1 MASGHARLKKALVLR
16 DALAHELGL
25 DLAAVMRGLSTV
37 EDTMTADLAMADGN
51 YLAQM
56 ESLCRGDASLLT
68 EADQAV
74 RAACQTVKLAPRY
87 AQYLSLILFAHWQ
100 KCRSTDE
107 GAFLERLNA
116 FLADW
121 AQKNRSETISPFT
134 ADDLQFAAFW
144 MATGSGK
151 THVLHACIAMLHA
164 AGTWDRTIL
173 ITPSESLSRQHADK
187 LRETKAFDVF
197 AYPMDGDASSLGRLH
212 PDTVIVVDI
221 NKLAETKKGDGVTI
235 PTSVFRDGRNLVF
248 VDEGHKGQRSE
259 ESVWKK
265 LQSDLAG
272 IGDSQPDHR
281 GMLVEFSATFGQVA
295 EAEATF
301 GRYAKAIMLDYAYDR
316 FHADLYGKDFWNVK
330 LDGHDETTE
339 EIQHTTLTAAL
350 IAYWYQLASF
360 GKSDVQ
366 KQIKDRGLRIAK
378 PLWVLL
384 GLSVIG
390 GKNEGDKEQTSDV
403 IDVLRYLDRALSE
416 DDFISEGITRVL
428 DAARQGASLLPEVV
442 TTGLHAMSA
451 AAIQARILNDVFGWQ
466 DGDIPLFRVLKT
478 SPGEMGLG
486 LRRGDSVHYY
496 GVVNVGD
503 VKGLKDALEAASLEV
518 EDDAFTA
525 SLFADL
531 ELANSGVNLLIGSRR
546 FAEGWDN
553 YRASSLTLLRLG
565 QNEGSLIIQMF
576 GRVVRFAGTNGNGK
590 RLRDIKGDLAALQTA
605 FVFGLKSRYLQA
617 FLAGLFENGIGEKT
631 RTVCDVQNWLPEAPA
646 LLSIKAVGPQQS
658 AFLVDLRDVNWL
670 KSVNKVVVSYA
681 AGVATARI
689 GRDGLDENAARVGS
703 DVTAAFKQTAHLLD
717 IDAIYSELVQW
728 KGIGKRWNLRFDRT
742 SVSTALHSGPYEVW
756 ALPGFCSIQS
766 RQDIQRLQIAAST
779 VARKLFESAYR
790 KIEAKHSR
798 YEIIGASESGI
809 PSQYFK
815 EITNA

>member
-51 YLAQM
+51 YLAQL
-56 ESLCRGDASLLT
+56 ESLCRGDAAVLT

-121 AQKNRSETISPFT
+121 AQKNRGETISPYT
-134 ADDLQFAAFW
+134 AEDLQFAAFW

-164 AGTWDRTIL
+164 AGSWDRTIL
-173 ITPSESLSRQHADK
+173 ITPSENLSRQHADK

-281 GMLVEFSATFGQVA
+281 GMLIEFSATFGQVA

-330 LDGHDETTE
+330 LDGHQETTE

-350 IAYWYQLASF
+350 IAYWYQLSSF
-360 GKSDVQ
+360 CKSDVQ

-416 DDFISEGITRVL
+416 NDFISEGITHVL
-428 DAARQGASLLPEVV
+428 EAARQGASLLPDVV
-442 TTGLHAMSA
+442 TTGLQGMSA
-451 AAIQARILNDVFGWQ
+451 TAIQARILNDVFGWQ
-466 DGDIPLFRVLKT
+466 DGDVPLFRVLKT

-503 VKGLKDALEAASLEV
+503 VKGLKDGLEAASLEI

-531 ELANSGVNLLIGSRR
+531 ELANSRINLLIGSRR

-631 RTVCDVQNWLPEAPA
+631 RTVCDVQDWLPGTPA
-646 LLSIKAVGPQQS
+646 LLSIKAVGPQQN
-658 AFLVDLRDVNWL
+658 AFFVDLRDAKWL
-670 KSVNKVVVSYA
+670 QSVNKVVVSYA
-681 AGVATARI
+681 AGIATARI
-689 GRDGLDENAARVGS
+689 GRDGLDENAARVGG
-703 DVTAAFKQTAHLLD
+703 DVTAEFKQTVHLVD
-717 IDAIYSELVQW
+717 MDSIYSDLVQW
-728 KGIGKRWNLRFDRT
+728 KAMGKRWNLRFDRA
-742 SVSTALHSGPYEVW
+742 SLSTALQSGPYEVW

-766 RQDIQRLQIAAST
+766 RQDIQRLQIAASA

-798 YEIIGASESGI
+798 YEIVGASDSGI

-815 EITNA
+815 EISNA

>member
-16 DALAHELGL
+16 DALAQELGL
-25 DLAAVMRGLSTV
+25 DLPSVMRALSTV
-37 EDTMTADLAMADGN
+37 EDTMTAELAMADGN
-51 YLAQM
+51 YLSQL
-56 ESLCRGDASLLT
+56 ESLCRGDAALLT
-68 EADQAV
+68 DADQMV
-74 RAACQTVKLAPRY
+74 RAACQSVKLAPRY

-100 KCRSTDE
+100 RCRSTDE
-107 GAFLERLNA
+107 GAFVDRLNV
-116 FLADW
+116 FLSTW
-121 AQKNRSETISPFT
+121 AQSNLDEKISEFT

-173 ITPSESLSRQHADK
+173 ITPSENLSRQHAEK

-197 AYPMDGDASSLGRLH
+197 AYPMDGDASSIGRLH
-212 PDTVIVVDI
+212 PSTVIVIDI

-272 IGDSQPDHR
+272 IGDGQPDHR
-281 GMLVEFSATFGQVA
+281 GMLIEFSATFGQVA

-330 LDGHDETTE
+330 LDGREETTE

-360 GKSDVQ
+360 GKSTVQ
-366 KQIKDRGLRIAK
+366 KEIKERGLGVAK

-390 GKNEGDKEQTSDV
+390 GKNAGDKEQTSDV

-416 DDFISEGITRVL
+416 EDYVADGITRVL
-428 DAARQGASLLPEVV
+428 DAARQGASLLPDVV
-442 TTGLHAMSA
+442 AAGLKDMTATE
-451 AAIQARILNDVFGWQ
+451 IQARILNDVFGWQ
-466 DGDIPLFRVLKT
+466 DGDAPLFRVLKT

-503 VKGLKDALEAASLEV
+503 VQGLKDGLEIASLEV
-518 EDDAFTA
+518 EDDAFTS
-525 SLFADL
+525 SLFANL
-531 ELANSGVNLLIGSRR
+531 EMTNSGVNLLIGSRR

-631 RTVCDVQNWLPEAPA
+631 RTVCDVHNWLPEAPV
-646 LLSIKAVGPQQS
+646 LMSIKAVSPKQS
-658 AFLVDLRDVNWL
+658 AFLVDLLDPKWL
-670 KSVNKVVVSYA
+670 LSVNKIVVSYA
-681 AGVATARI
+681 AGVATARV
-689 GRDGLDENAARVGS
+689 GRDGLDQTAARVGA
-703 DVTAAFKQTAHLLD
+703 DMTADFKQIVHLLD
-717 IDAIYSELVQW
+717 VDTIYSELVHW
-728 KGIGKRWNLRFDRT
+728 KSMGKRWNLRFDRN
-742 SVSTALHSGPYEVW
+742 SVIAALGSGPYEVW
-756 ALPGFCSIQS
+756 ALTGFCNIQT
-766 RQDIQRLQIAAST
+766 RQDIQRLQSAAST
-779 VARKLFESAYR
+779 VVRKLFESAYR
-790 KIEAKHSR
+790 KVEAKHSR
-798 YEIIGASESGI
+798 YEIIGASDSGI

-815 EITNA
+815 EISNA

>member
-1 MASGHARLKKALVLR
+1 MASGHTRLKKALVLR
-16 DALAHELGL
+16 DALAQELGL
-25 DLAAVMRGLSTV
+25 ELPSVMRALSNV
-37 EDTMTADLAMADGN
+37 EDTMTAELAMADGN
-51 YLAQM
+51 YLSQL
-56 ESLCRGDASLLT
+56 ESLCRGDAALLT
-68 EADQAV
+68 DADQMV
-74 RAACQTVKLAPRY
+74 RAACQSVKLAPRY

-100 KCRSTDE
+100 RCRSTDE
-107 GAFLERLNA
+107 GAFVDRLNV
-116 FLADW
+116 FLSTW
-121 AQKNRSETISPFT
+121 AQSNLDEKISEFT

-173 ITPSESLSRQHADK
+173 ITPSENLSRQHAEK

-197 AYPMDGDASSLGRLH
+197 AYPMDGDASSIGRLH
-212 PDTVIVVDI
+212 PSTVIVIDI

-272 IGDSQPDHR
+272 IGDGQPDHR
-281 GMLVEFSATFGQVA
+281 GMLIEFSATFGQVA

-330 LDGHDETTE
+330 LDGREETTE

-360 GKSDVQ
+360 GKSTVQ
-366 KQIKDRGLRIAK
+366 KEIKERGLGVAK

-390 GKNEGDKEQTSDV
+390 GKNAGDKEQTSDV

-416 DDFISEGITRVL
+416 EDYVADGITRVL
-428 DAARQGASLLPEVV
+428 DAARQGASLLPDVV
-442 TTGLHAMSA
+442 AAGLKDMTATE
-451 AAIQARILNDVFGWQ
+451 IQARILNDVFGWQ
-466 DGDIPLFRVLKT
+466 DGDAPLFRVLKT

-503 VKGLKDALEAASLEV
+503 VKGLKDGLEIASLEV
-518 EDDAFTA
+518 EDDAFTS
-525 SLFADL
+525 SLFANL
-531 ELANSGVNLLIGSRR
+531 EMTNSGVNLLIGSRR

-631 RTVCDVQNWLPEAPA
+631 RTVCDVHNWLPEAPV
-646 LLSIKAVGPQQS
+646 LMSIKAVSPKQS
-658 AFLVDLRDVNWL
+658 AFLVDLLDPKWL
-670 KSVNKVVVSYA
+670 LSVNKIVVSYA
-681 AGVATARI
+681 AGVATARV
-689 GRDGLDENAARVGS
+689 GRDGLDQTAARVGA
-703 DVTAAFKQTAHLLD
+703 DMTADFKQIVHLLD
-717 IDAIYSELVQW
+717 VDTIYSELVHW
-728 KGIGKRWNLRFDRT
+728 KSMGKRWNLRFDRN
-742 SVSTALHSGPYEVW
+742 SVIAALGSGPYEVW
-756 ALPGFCSIQS
+756 ALTGFCNIQT
-766 RQDIQRLQIAAST
+766 RQDIQRLQSAAST
-779 VARKLFESAYR
+779 VVRKLFESAYR
-790 KIEAKHSR
+790 KVEAKHSR
-798 YEIIGASESGI
+798 YEIIGASDSGI

-815 EITNA
+815 EISNA

>member
-1 MASGHARLKKALVLR
+1 MASGHAKLKKALVLR

-25 DLAAVMRGLSTV
+25 ELSAVMRGLSTV

-51 YLAQM
+51 YLSLL

-68 EADQAV
+68 EADQMV
-74 RAACQTVKLAPRY
+74 RAACQTVKLGPRY

-121 AQKNRSETISPFT
+121 SQKNRGETISAFT

-151 THVLHACIAMLHA
+151 THVLHACIAVLHA
-164 AGTWDRTIL
+164 TGTWDRTIL
-173 ITPSESLSRQHADK
+173 ITPSENLSRQHAEK

-212 PDTVIVVDI
+212 PAAVIVIDI
-221 NKLAETKKGDGVTI
+221 NKLAETKKGDGVTL

-281 GMLVEFSATFGQVA
+281 GMLIEFSATFSQVA

-330 LDGHDETTE
+330 LDGPEETTE
-339 EIQHTTLTAAL
+339 QIQHTTLTAAL

-360 GKSDVQ
+360 GKSAVQ
-366 KQIKDRGLRIAK
+366 KEIKDRGLRIAK

-390 GKNEGDKEQTSDV
+390 GKNEADKAQTSDV

-416 DDFISEGITRVL
+416 EDFISEGITRVL
-428 DAARQGASLLPEVV
+428 DAARHGASLLPDDV
-442 TTGLHAMSA
+442 TAGLKDMSA
-451 AAIQARILNDVFGWQ
+451 GAIQARILNDVFGWQ
-466 DGDIPLFRVLKT
+466 DGDVPLFRVLKT

-518 EDDAFTA
+518 ENDAFTA
-525 SLFADL
+525 SLFANL

-631 RTVCDVQNWLPEAPA
+631 RTVCDVQDWLPETPA

-658 AFLVDLRDVNWL
+658 AFLVDLRDPRWL
-670 KSVNKVVVSYA
+670 QSVNKVVVSYA

-689 GRDGLDENAARVGS
+689 GRDGLDENAARVGA
-703 DVTAAFKQTAHLLD
+703 DITADFKQIVHLLD
-717 IDAIYSELVQW
+717 MDSIYADLVQW
-728 KGIGKRWNLRFDRT
+728 KATGKRWNLRFDRQ
-742 SVSTALHSGPYEVW
+742 SASTALGTGPYEVW
-756 ALPGFCSIQS
+756 ALPDFCSIQG

-790 KIEAKHSR
+790 KIEAKHSQ
-798 YEIIGASESGI
+798 YELIGASDSGI

-815 EITNA
+815 EITSV

>member
-16 DALAHELGL
+16 DALAYELGL
-25 DLAAVMRGLSTV
+25 DLPAVMRGLSTV
-37 EDTMTADLAMADGN
+37 EDTMTADLAMSDGN
-51 YLAQM
+51 YLAQL

-116 FLADW
+116 FLTEW
-121 AQKNRSETISPFT
+121 AKNNRSETITPFT
-134 ADDLQFAAFW
+134 ADDLQFGAFW

-164 AGTWDRTIL
+164 SGTWDRTIL
-173 ITPSESLSRQHADK
+173 ITPSENLSRQHADK

-197 AYPMDGDASSLGRLH
+197 AYPMDGDASSLGRMH

-221 NKLAETKKGDGVTI
+221 NKLAETKKGDGVTL

-272 IGDSQPDHR
+272 IGDSQSDHR
-281 GMLVEFSATFGQVA
+281 GMLIEFSATFGQVA

-330 LDGHDETTE
+330 LDGHQETTE
-339 EIQHTTLTAAL
+339 EVQHTTLTAAL

-360 GKSDVQ
+360 GKSGVQ
-366 KQIKDRGLRIAK
+366 KQIKDRGLRVAK

-390 GKNEGDKEQTSDV
+390 GKNAGDKEQTSDV

-416 DDFISEGITRVL
+416 DDFISEGITHVL
-428 DAARQGASLLPEVV
+428 EAARQGASLLPDVV
-442 TTGLHAMSA
+442 TTGLQGMSA

-466 DGDIPLFRVLKT
+466 DGDIPLFRILKT

-503 VKGLKDALEAASLEV
+503 VKGLKDGLEAASLEI
-518 EDDAFTA
+518 EDDAFTP

-531 ELANSGVNLLIGSRR
+531 ELANSSVNLLIGSRR

-590 RLRDIKGDLAALQTA
+590 RLRDVKGDLAALQTA
-605 FVFGLKSRYLQA
+605 FVFGLKSRYLQS

-631 RTVCDVQNWLPEAPA
+631 RTDCDVQDWLPETPA
-646 LLSIKAVGPQQS
+646 LLSIRAVSPKQDT
-658 AFLVDLRDVNWL
+658 FLVDLRDAEWL
-670 KSVNKVVVSYA
+670 RSVNKVAVSYA

-689 GRDGLDENAARVGS
+689 GRDGLDENAARVGG
-703 DVTAAFKQTAHLLD
+703 DVTAAFKQIVHLLD
-717 IDAIYSELVQW
+717 MDSIYSDLVQW
-728 KGIGKRWNLRFDRT
+728 KAIGKRWNIRFDRA
-742 SVSTALHSGPYEVW
+742 SASTALQLGPYEIW

-766 RQDIQRLQIAAST
+766 GQDIQRLQIAAST

-790 KIEAKHSR
+790 KTEAKHSS
-798 YEIIGASESGI
+798 YEIIGASDSGI

-815 EITNA
+815 EITNV